1 MSKKEITELYR
12 SWRKQY
18 NNQRP
23 DRAIVRMYWEDEGE
37 DEKRTD
43 TIALKPCDVFFPKD
57 DSNILFYA
65 HGLDGLLQL
74 TEVGNGSDFVVTEV
88 LGFYKAY

>member
-23 DRAIVRMYWEDEGE
+23 DRAIVRMYWEDEGK

>member
-23 DRAIVRMYWEDEGE
+23 DRAIVRMYWEDEGK

-88 LGFYKAY
+88 LGFYKA

>member
-12 SWRKQY
+12 RWRKQY
-18 NNQRP
+18 KNHRP

-43 TIALKPCDVFFPKD
+43 TIALKTYDVEVKD
-57 DSNILFYA
+57 DDNILFYA
-65 HGLDGLLQL
+65 GGLKGLLEL
-74 TEVGNGSDFVVTEV
+74 TKPNNGSDFVVTEV

>member
-1 MSKKEITELYR
+1 MSRKEITELYR
-12 SWRKQY
+12 RWRELHGNEK
-18 NNQRP
+18 P
-23 DRAIVRMYWEDEGE
+23 DRVVVKMYWEDEGK

-65 HGLDGLLQL
+65 HGLEGLLQL